1 MNEEQ
6 ILQGLVSKSRGDNPP
21 LIDVT
26 HRVLA
31 QIQIAP
37 SRRNLLLWAYAAA
50 ASVAAVFVTA
60 LAVQA
65 LMEQGEIAIELMPSM
80 MAGMP

>member
-1 MNEEQ
+1 MNEEK

-26 HRVLA
+26 QRVLA

-37 SRRNLLLWAYAAA
+37 PRRNLLLWAYAAVS
-50 ASVAAVFVTA
+50 SVAAVFVVA
-60 LAVQA
+60 LAIWT
-65 LMEQGEIAIELMPSM
+65 LMGQDEITLELMPSM
-80 MAGMP
+80 MAGLL

>member
-1 MNEEQ
+1 MNEKQ

-31 QIQIAP
+31 EIQIAP
-37 SRRNLLLWAYAAA
+37 PRRNLLLWAYAAA
-50 ASVAAVFVTA
+50 SSAAAVFVGAMMIWT
-60 LAVQA
+60 
-65 LMEQGEIAIELMPSM
+65 LMGQDDITLELMPSM
-80 MAGMP
+80 MVGLL